1 MRRGRRLDLL
11 RRCRDEFGTAI
22 ILITD
27 NMGIV
32 ADLAD
37 RVDVMYPGDVLK
49 ELRAEQP
56 LPAPKHPYT
65 QRLLA
70 PLPVPDSIE
79 QGRRRSALA
88 AVKAAE

>member
-65 QRLLA
+65 QRLL
-70 PLPVPDSIE
+70 
-79 QGRRRSALA
+79 G
-88 AVKAAE
+88 AVKRTHRSVVLASSARLCSVSS